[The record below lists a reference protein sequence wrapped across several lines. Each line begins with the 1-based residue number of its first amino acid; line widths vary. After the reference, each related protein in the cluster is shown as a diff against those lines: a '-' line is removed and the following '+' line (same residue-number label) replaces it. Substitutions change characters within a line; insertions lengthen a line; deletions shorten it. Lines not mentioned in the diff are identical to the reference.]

1 MIYNMAMNYINEVDT
16 NDINMQ
22 PFKVKKKLHPDFFKD
37 DDTMNSQIRM
47 RLLDIA
53 DDFIETL
60 EVKWVKPLDII
71 VTGSIVNYNWSEYSD
86 VDVHIVYDFTK
97 IYKKSEF
104 VKDYFMAKRDAWNKS
119 HENLTMKGFPV
130 EMSVED
136 VNEPLQSSGV
146 YSIEKNKWVKEPK
159 EMDGSNIDMEGIQKY
174 CAKQMTKMDKLFSK
188 MDKET
193 DRKKLE
199 TLANELES
207 ILDAVHDKRTE
218 GLKTKEKELSN
229 GNIMWKVVKH
239 MGYADKVYDYLNKV
253 YDRRNTID
261 ERKVVYLSENQVSL
275 LETIYKNNT
284 AYNYLGA
291 YLPKFTSIVGKKL
304 TKKDLPRI
312 HNIFDKWYKFMLPPY
327 SLTGNLY
334 IDDIAIQVI
343 SKPGFQNEL
352 KNLYGVKSNHSIEI
366 PAEVKKVNN
375 REELD
380 DIYYNPAEDMN
391 AFINTDDVSE
401 INEHKQYYEQWVDVL
416 LS

>member
-1 MIYNMAMNYINEVDT
+1 MNYINEVNT

-22 PFKVKKKLHPDFFKD
+22 PFKVKKKLHPDFFKN

-86 VDVHIVYDFTK
+86 VDVHIVYDFSK

-136 VNEPLQSSGV
+136 VNAPLQSSGV

-159 EMDGSNIDMEGIQKY
+159 EMDDSNIDMKGIQKY
-174 CAKQMTKMDKLFSK
+174 CAKQMTKMDKLFTK

-207 ILDAVHDKRTE
+207 TLDAVHDKRTE

-253 YDRRNTID
+253 YDRRNTIK
-261 ERKVVYLSENQVSL
+261 ESQ
-275 LETIYKNNT
+275 TI
-284 AYNYLGA
+284 
-291 YLPKFTSIVGKKL
+291 I
-304 TKKDLPRI
+304 
-312 HNIFDKWYKFMLPPY
+312 
-327 SLTGNLY
+327 
-334 IDDIAIQVI
+334 
-343 SKPGFQNEL
+343 
-352 KNLYGVKSNHSIEI
+352 
-366 PAEVKKVNN
+366 
-375 REELD
+375 
-380 DIYYNPAEDMN
+380 
-391 AFINTDDVSE
+391 
-401 INEHKQYYEQWVDVL
+401 INEA
-416 LS
+416 